1 MGLMIILSP
10 AKTLDFS
17 DKRLDEL
24 SQPRLLNAT
33 QELVGV
39 LKEKSLGDLM
49 ELMNISEKLG
59 NENYERYQNF
69 RTPFTDEN
77 AQQAL
82 IAFKGDVYLGLDA
95 DSFTSEDQDFAQDH
109 LRILSGLYGL
119 LRPYDL
125 MQPYRLEMGTK
136 LKTPKGKNLYE
147 FWGQTITDL
156 LNEDLKATGNEY
168 LVNLASKEYAA
179 SLHRRQLKGT
189 WIDID
194 FKENRNGKY
203 RTIAFNA
210 KKARGAMARQIIQR
224 RIETPD
230 QLKGLVVNDY
240 VFNEEMSETN
250 RLVFTK

>member
-1 MGLMIILSP
+1 MIILSP
-10 AKTLDFS
+10 AKTLDSS
-17 DKRLDEL
+17 DKRLDQL
-24 SQPRLLNAT
+24 TQPRLMEAT
-33 QELVGV
+33 RDLVCV
-39 LKEKSLGDLM
+39 LREKSPGDLM
-49 ELMNISEKLG
+49 ELMKISEKLG

-69 RTPFTDEN
+69 STPFTDEN

-82 IAFKGDVYLGLDA
+82 IAFKGDVYLGLDT
-95 DSFTSEDQDFAQDH
+95 DSLSPADQDFAQDH

-125 MQPYRLEMGTK
+125 MQPYRLEMGTR

-156 LNEDLKATGNEY
+156 LNQDMEATGNEF

-179 SLHRRQLKGT
+179 SLHRSRLNGS
-189 WIDID
+189 WVDID

-210 KKARGAMARQIIQR
+210 KKARGAMARQIIQQR
-224 RIETPD
+224 LDSLD
-230 QLKGLVVNDY
+230 QLKGLVVHDY
-240 VFNEEMSETN
+240 VYNEEMSAADH
-250 RLVFTK
+250 LVFTK